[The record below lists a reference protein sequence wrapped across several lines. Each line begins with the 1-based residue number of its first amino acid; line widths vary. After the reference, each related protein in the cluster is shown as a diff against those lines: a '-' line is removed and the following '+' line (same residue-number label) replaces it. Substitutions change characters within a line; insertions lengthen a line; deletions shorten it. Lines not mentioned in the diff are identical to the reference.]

1 MEGGPPCKV
10 PIAQFCNRVVTG
22 WANRGVSAP
31 SGAKLRQ
38 GGGAALRQVHC
49 NADKDALVMV
59 TPADVNHAF
68 SDAELEELLAFGTV
82 ESHRAGDLI
91 IEEGAMAP
99 DCIITLSGHT
109 DIFASTDEGRK
120 RVGWMERGQFAGDLS
135 VLTGQRHL
143 SRVEM
148 GADGEILRIAHSDFQ
163 RLIASNSYYSDVF
176 VRVLSARREFS
187 NQRGFA
193 VTIVIGA
200 ALDRSVY
207 ALRDLLAKHGVAHRW
222 FDPADGPVPAHLL
235 AERDISEDQLPV
247 VILGAADLLVQ
258 PTPEQL
264 AAALGLDLL
273 PDGSTADVIVVGS
286 GPGGLAAAVYAASE
300 GLTVIALDALAPG
313 GQAGTSSKIENYLG
327 FPTGISGNELA
338 RRATVQAQKFG
349 ARIAAPV
356 RAASIVRDEGVY
368 CLHLADGRKLRS
380 RAVVVASGA
389 QYQRLPIEGIEAY
402 EGRGIY
408 YGATPMEA
416 QLCGNAEV
424 TVVGSGNSAGQGA
437 IYLASVAKK
446 VYVIFRRKSLRE
458 TMSEYL
464 VRRLEDHPNIEN
476 IPSTDVIALHGE
488 GGLAGLTY
496 RSRETGE
503 EGHCDCRFL
512 FLFLGANPN
521 TGWLPKE
528 MVCDERGFVK
538 TGADIA
544 PVELVKAGWSLDR
557 MPSRYETS
565 WPRIYAIGDVRKG
578 SVKRVASSVGE
589 GSVVVSD
596 IHQAL
601 AEVAAT

>member
-1 MEGGPPCKV
+1 
-10 PIAQFCNRVVTG
+10 
-22 WANRGVSAP
+22 
-31 SGAKLRQ
+31 
-38 GGGAALRQVHC
+38 
-49 NADKDALVMV
+49 MV
-59 TPADVNHAF
+59 TPADVNHTF

-82 ESHRAGDLI
+82 ESHRAGELI

-148 GADGEILRIAHSDFQ
+148 GADGEILRIKHADFQ
-163 RLIASNSYYSDVF
+163 RLIAGNSHYSDIF

-200 ALDRSVY
+200 AMDRSVY
-207 ALRDLLAKHGVAHRW
+207 ALRDLLMKHGVAHRW
-222 FDPADGPVPAHLL
+222 FDPVDGPVAGHLMG
-235 AERDISEDQLPV
+235 ERNINGEQLPV
-247 VILGAADLLVQ
+247 VILGAADVLVQ

-349 ARIAAPV
+349 ARLVAPV
-356 RAASIVRDEGVY
+356 RGTAIMRDEDVY

-437 IYLASVAKK
+437 IYLAGVAKK

-464 VRRLEDHPNIEN
+464 VRRLEDHPNIEI
-476 IPSTDVIALHGE
+476 IPSTDVVALHGDD
-488 GGLAGLTY
+488 GLAGLTY
-496 RSRETGE
+496 RDRETGE

-512 FLFLGANPN
+512 FLFLGASPN

-538 TGADIA
+538 TGADIS
-544 PVELVKAGWSLDR
+544 PMELVKAGWSLDR

-601 AEVAAT
+601 AEVGADLN

>member
-1 MEGGPPCKV
+1 MPP
-10 PIAQFCNRVVTG
+10 
-22 WANRGVSAP
+22 
-31 SGAKLRQ
+31 
-38 GGGAALRQVHC
+38 
-49 NADKDALVMV
+49 
-59 TPADVNHAF
+59 PADVNHTF
-68 SDAELEELLAFGTV
+68 SDTELEELMAFGTV
-82 ESHRAGDLI
+82 ESHRAGALI
-91 IEEGAMAP
+91 LAEGTMAP
-99 DCIITLSGHT
+99 DCIVTLSGHT
-109 DIFASTDEGRK
+109 DIFATTDEGRR

-148 GADGEILRIAHSDFQ
+148 GADGDVLRIPYDSFQ
-163 RLIASNSYYSDVF
+163 RLIGGNSHFSDVF
-176 VRVLSARREFS
+176 VRVFAARREFGNS
-187 NQRGFA
+187 RGFA
-193 VTIVIGA
+193 AIIVLGGA
-200 ALDRSVY
+200 MDRSVY
-207 ALRDLLAKHGVAHRW
+207 AMRDLLMKHGVAHRW
-222 FDPADGPVPAHLL
+222 FDPADGPVAAHLM
-235 AERDISEDQLPV
+235 AERGLTGEQLPA
-247 VILGAADLLVQ
+247 VILGATDVLIQ
-258 PTPEQL
+258 PTPEDL
-264 AAALGLDLL
+264 AVSLGLDLL
-273 PDGSTADVIVVGS
+273 PDGATADVLVVGS

-300 GLTVIALDALAPG
+300 GLTVIALDSLAPG

-349 ARIAAPV
+349 ARLVSPV
-356 RAASIVRDEGVY
+356 RAASIGRDGDAY
-368 CLHLADGRKLRS
+368 CLHLVDGRRLRS

-389 QYQRLPIEGIEAY
+389 QYQRLPIEGIESY

-416 QLCGNAEV
+416 QLCGDAEV

-464 VRRLEDHPNIEN
+464 VKRLEEHPNIE
-476 IPSTDVIALHGE
+476 IIASTDVVGLRGE
-488 GGLAGLTY
+488 DGLDGLTY
-496 RSRETGE
+496 RCRATGAE
-503 EGHCDCRFL
+503 NVCDCKFL
-512 FLFLGANPN
+512 FLFLGASPN
-521 TGWLPKE
+521 TGWLPRE
-528 MVCDERGFVK
+528 MVCDDKGFVK

-544 PVELVKAGWSLDR
+544 PIELVKAGWALDR

-601 AEVAAT
+601 AEVSTGFSSAAS

>member
-1 MEGGPPCKV
+1 MT
-10 PIAQFCNRVVTG
+10 A
-22 WANRGVSAP
+22 
-31 SGAKLRQ
+31 
-38 GGGAALRQVHC
+38 
-49 NADKDALVMV
+49 
-59 TPADVNHAF
+59 PADVNHTF
-68 SDAELEELLAFGTV
+68 SDSELLELCAFGSV
-82 ESHRAGDLI
+82 EACRQGELI
-91 IEEGAMAP
+91 LAEGTMAP

-109 DIFASTDEGRK
+109 DIFATTDEGPI

-143 SRVEM
+143 SRIEM
-148 GADGEILRIAHSDFQ
+148 GADGEILRIAYPDFQ
-163 RLIASNSYYSDVF
+163 RLIAGNSHYSDIF

-187 NQRGFA
+187 KTRGFA

-200 ALDRSVY
+200 AMDRSVY
-207 ALRDLLAKHGVAHRW
+207 ALRDLLQKHGVAHRW
-222 FDPADGPVPAHLL
+222 FDPDEGPVAAHLL
-235 AERDISEDQLPV
+235 AERGIDEAQLPV
-247 VILGAADLLVQ
+247 VILGAADVLIQ

-264 AAALGLDLL
+264 AAGLGLDLL
-273 PDGSTADVIVVGS
+273 PDGATADVVVVGS

-300 GLTVIALDALAPG
+300 GLDVIAIDALAPG

-349 ARIAAPV
+349 ARLVAPV
-356 RAASIVRDEGVY
+356 RAAAIERDGDAY
-368 CLHLADGRKLRS
+368 CLTLADGRKLRS
-380 RAVVVASGA
+380 RAAVIASGA

-446 VYVIFRRKSLRE
+446 VYVIFRRRSLRE

-464 VRRLEDHPNIEN
+464 VKRLEEHPNIEI
-476 IPSTDVIALHGE
+476 IPTTDVIALHGE
-488 GGLAGLTY
+488 DRLAGLTY
-496 RSRETGE
+496 RCRESGE
-503 EGHCDCRFL
+503 EGHCDCGFL
-512 FLFLGANPN
+512 FLFLGASPN

-528 MVCDERGFVK
+528 MVCDDRGFVK

-544 PVELVKAGWSLDR
+544 PIELVRAGWSLDR
-557 MPSRYETS
+557 MPARYETS
-565 WPRIYAIGDVRKG
+565 WPRIYAVGDVRKG

-596 IHQAL
+596 IHAAL
-601 AEVAAT
+601 AEIIPAAV

>member
-1 MEGGPPCKV
+1 MT
-10 PIAQFCNRVVTG
+10 A
-22 WANRGVSAP
+22 
-31 SGAKLRQ
+31 
-38 GGGAALRQVHC
+38 
-49 NADKDALVMV
+49 
-59 TPADVNHAF
+59 PADVNHTF
-68 SDAELEELLAFGTV
+68 SDSELVELCAFGSI
-82 ESHRAGDLI
+82 ESYRQGDLI
-91 IEEGAMAP
+91 LAEGTMAP
-99 DCIITLSGHT
+99 DCIVTLSGHT
-109 DIFASTDEGRK
+109 DIFATTDEGPI

-148 GADGEILRIAHSDFQ
+148 GADGEILRIAYPDFQ
-163 RLIASNSYYSDVF
+163 RLIAGNSHYSDIF

-187 NQRGFA
+187 KTRGFA

-200 ALDRSVY
+200 AMDRSVY
-207 ALRDLLAKHGVAHRW
+207 ALRDLLQKHGVAHRW
-222 FDPADGPVPAHLL
+222 FDPDEGPVAAHLL
-235 AERDISEDQLPV
+235 AERGIDEAQLPV
-247 VILGAADLLVQ
+247 VILGAADVLIQ

-264 AAALGLDLL
+264 AASLGLDLL
-273 PDGSTADVIVVGS
+273 PDGATADVVVVGS

-300 GLTVIALDALAPG
+300 GLDVIAIDALAPG

-349 ARIAAPV
+349 ARLVAPV
-356 RAASIVRDEGVY
+356 RAAAIERDGDAY
-368 CLHLADGRKLRS
+368 CLTLADGRKLRS
-380 RAVVVASGA
+380 RAAVIASGA

-446 VYVIFRRKSLRE
+446 VHVIFRRRSLRE

-464 VRRLEDHPNIEN
+464 VKRLEEHPNIE
-476 IPSTDVIALHGE
+476 IVPTTDVIALHGE
-488 GGLAGLTY
+488 DRLAGLTY
-496 RSRETGE
+496 RCRETGD
-503 EGHCDCRFL
+503 EGHCDCGFL
-512 FLFLGANPN
+512 FLFLGASPN

-528 MVCDERGFVK
+528 MVCDDRGFVK

-544 PVELVKAGWSLDR
+544 PIELVRAGWSLDR
-557 MPSRYETS
+557 MPARYETS
-565 WPRIYAIGDVRKG
+565 WPRIYAVGDVRKG

-596 IHQAL
+596 IHAAL
-601 AEVAAT
+601 AEIMPAAQ

>member
-1 MEGGPPCKV
+1 M
-10 PIAQFCNRVVTG
+10 
-22 WANRGVSAP
+22 VS
-31 SGAKLRQ
+31 R
-38 GGGAALRQVHC
+38 
-49 NADKDALVMV
+49 
-59 TPADVNHAF
+59 ADVNHNF
-68 SDAELEELLAFGTV
+68 TDAELEELAAFGTV
-82 ESHRAGDLI
+82 ESHKAGDLI
-91 IEEGAMAP
+91 VEEGAMAP

-120 RVGWMERGQFAGDLS
+120 RVGWMEHGQFAGDLS

-148 GADGEILRIAHSDFQ
+148 GADGEIIRIAHTDFQ
-163 RLIASNSYYSDVF
+163 RLIAGNSHYSDIF

-187 NQRGFA
+187 KHRGFA

-200 ALDRSVY
+200 AMDRSVY
-207 ALRDLLAKHGVAHRW
+207 ALRDLLMKHGVAHRW
-222 FDPADGPVPAHLL
+222 FDPADGPVAAHLL
-235 AERDISEDQLPV
+235 AERGLSEDQLPV
-247 VILGAADLLVQ
+247 AILGAADVLIQ

-264 AAALGLDLL
+264 AAGLGLDLL
-273 PDGSTADVIVVGS
+273 PDGATADVLVVGS

-300 GLTVIALDALAPG
+300 GLTVIALDSLAPG

-349 ARIAAPV
+349 ARLVSPV
-356 RAASIVRDEGVY
+356 RAASINRDGDAY

-389 QYQRLPIEGIEAY
+389 KYQSLPIDGIESY

-416 QLCGNAEV
+416 QLCGDAEV
-424 TVVGSGNSAGQGA
+424 TIVGSGNSAGQGA

-446 VYVIFRRKSLRE
+446 VHVIFRRGSLRE

-464 VRRLEDHPNIEN
+464 VKRLEEHPNIEI
-476 IPSTDVIALHGE
+476 IPSTDVVALHGE
-488 GGLAGLTY
+488 DRLAGLTY
-496 RSRETGE
+496 RCRETGD
-503 EGHCDCRFL
+503 EGHCDCGFL
-512 FLFLGANPN
+512 FLFLGASPN
-521 TGWLPKE
+521 TTWLPKE

-538 TGADIA
+538 TGTDIA
-544 PVELVKAGWSLDR
+544 PLELVKAGWSLDR
-557 MPSRYETS
+557 MPSRFETS
-565 WPRIYAIGDVRKG
+565 WPRIYAVGDVRKG

-601 AEVAAT
+601 AEIDHAAT

>member
-1 MEGGPPCKV
+1 MT
-10 PIAQFCNRVVTG
+10 A
-22 WANRGVSAP
+22 
-31 SGAKLRQ
+31 
-38 GGGAALRQVHC
+38 
-49 NADKDALVMV
+49 
-59 TPADVNHAF
+59 PADVNHTF
-68 SDAELEELLAFGTV
+68 PDAEIDELLAFGTV
-82 ESHRAGDLI
+82 ESHKAGDLI
-91 IEEGAMAP
+91 LAEGTMAP
-99 DCIITLSGHT
+99 DCILTLSGHT
-109 DIFASTDEGRK
+109 DIFATTDEGPK

-135 VLTGQRHL
+135 VLTGQRHS
-143 SRVEM
+143 SRIEM
-148 GADGEILRIAHSDFQ
+148 GAEGDILRIAHADFQ
-163 RLIASNSYYSDVF
+163 RLIAGNSHFSDVF
-176 VRVLSARREFS
+176 VRVFAARREFGNS
-187 NQRGFA
+187 RGFA
-193 VTIVIGA
+193 AIIVIGA
-200 ALDRSVY
+200 AMDRGVY
-207 ALRDLLAKHGVAHRW
+207 ALRDLLMKHGVAHRW
-222 FDPADGPVPAHLL
+222 FDPADGPVAGHLM
-235 AERDISEDQLPV
+235 AERGLTDEQLPL
-247 VILGAADLLVQ
+247 VILGATEPLVQ
-258 PTPEQL
+258 PTPESL
-264 AAALGLDLL
+264 AVALGLDLL
-273 PDGSTADVIVVGS
+273 PDGATADVLVVGS

-300 GLTVIALDALAPG
+300 GLTVIALDSLAPG

-349 ARIAAPV
+349 ARLVSPV
-356 RAASIVRDEGVY
+356 RAAEIGRDGDAY

-464 VRRLEDHPNIEN
+464 VKRLEEHPNIE
-476 IPSTDVIALHGE
+476 IIGSTDVVALHGE
-488 GGLAGLTY
+488 DRLGGLTY
-496 RSRETGE
+496 RCRETGGE
-503 EGHCDCRFL
+503 NHCDCGFL
-512 FLFLGANPN
+512 FLFLGATPN

-528 MVCDERGFVK
+528 MVCDDRGFVK
-538 TGADIA
+538 TGTDIM
-544 PVELVKAGWSLDR
+544 PIELVRAGWALDR

-596 IHQAL
+596 IHAAL
-601 AEVAAT
+601 AESGS

>member
-1 MEGGPPCKV
+1 M
-10 PIAQFCNRVVTG
+10 
-22 WANRGVSAP
+22 VSR
-31 SGAKLRQ
+31 S
-38 GGGAALRQVHC
+38 
-49 NADKDALVMV
+49 
-59 TPADVNHAF
+59 DVNF
-68 SDAELEELLAFGTV
+68 DFTDAELDELKAFGTV
-82 ESHRAGDLI
+82 ELHNAGDLLV
-91 IEEGAMAP
+91 EEGAMAP
-99 DCIITLSGHT
+99 DCIVTISGQT
-109 DIFASTDEGRK
+109 DIFASTDEGRI

-148 GADGEILRIAHSDFQ
+148 GVDGEILRIAHADFQ
-163 RLIASNSYYSDVF
+163 RLIAGNSHYSDIF
-176 VRVLSARREFS
+176 IRVLSARREFS
-187 NQRGFA
+187 NTRGFA

-200 ALDRSVY
+200 AMDRSVY
-207 ALRDLLAKHGVAHRW
+207 ALRDLLMKHGVAHRW
-222 FDPADGPVPAHLL
+222 FDPADGPVAGHLM
-235 AERDISEDQLPV
+235 AERGLTDEQLPA
-247 VILGAADLLVQ
+247 VILGAADVLIQ

-264 AAALGLDLL
+264 AAGLGLDLL
-273 PDGSTADVIVVGS
+273 PDGATADVIVVGS

-349 ARIAAPV
+349 ARLVAPV
-356 RAASIVRDEGVY
+356 RAASINRDDDAY

-380 RAVVVASGA
+380 RAVVVATGA

-424 TVVGSGNSAGQGA
+424 TVVGAGNSAGQGA
-437 IYLASVAKK
+437 IYLAGVAKK
-446 VYVIFRRKSLRE
+446 VYVIFRRSSLRD

-464 VRRLEDHPNIEN
+464 VKRLEEHPNIEI
-476 IPSTDVIALHGE
+476 IPSTDVTALHGE
-488 GGLAGLTY
+488 EGLAGVTY
-496 RSRETGE
+496 RCRETGA

-521 TGWLPKE
+521 TRWLPKE

-557 MPSRYETS
+557 MPSRLETS
-565 WPRIYAIGDVRKG
+565 WPRIYAVGDVRKG

-589 GSVVVSD
+589 GSVVVSH

-601 AEVAAT
+601 AEIAERGG

>member
-1 MEGGPPCKV
+1 M
-10 PIAQFCNRVVTG
+10 
-22 WANRGVSAP
+22 VS
-31 SGAKLRQ
+31 R
-38 GGGAALRQVHC
+38 
-49 NADKDALVMV
+49 
-59 TPADVNHAF
+59 ADVNHSF
-68 SDAELEELLAFGTV
+68 SDAELDELRAFGTV
-82 ESHRAGDLI
+82 ESHKAGDLI
-91 IEEGAMAP
+91 VEEGAMAP

-109 DIFASTDEGRK
+109 DIFASTEEGRK

-148 GADGEILRIAHSDFQ
+148 GADGEILRIAHADFQ
-163 RLIASNSYYSDVF
+163 RLIASNSYYSDIF
-176 VRVLSARREFS
+176 IRVLSARREFS
-187 NQRGFA
+187 NNRGFA

-200 ALDRSVY
+200 AMDRSVY
-207 ALRDLLAKHGVAHRW
+207 SLRDLLMKHGVAHRW
-222 FDPADGPVPAHLL
+222 FDPADGPVAPHLM
-235 AERDISEDQLPV
+235 AERGLTAEQLPV
-247 VILGAADLLVQ
+247 VILGAADVLVQ

-264 AAALGLDLL
+264 AAGLGLDLL
-273 PDGSTADVIVVGS
+273 PDGATADVIVVGS

-349 ARIAAPV
+349 ARLVAPV
-356 RAASIVRDEGVY
+356 RATSINRDGDDAY

-389 QYQRLPIEGIEAY
+389 QYQRLPIEGVEVY

-446 VYVIFRRKSLRE
+446 VYVIFRRASLRE

-464 VRRLEDHPNIEN
+464 VKRLEEHPNIEI
-476 IPSTDVIALHGE
+476 IPSTDVVGLHGE
-488 GGLAGLTY
+488 EHLGGLTY
-496 RSRETGE
+496 RCRDTGTE
-503 EGHCDCRFL
+503 NRCDCRFL
-512 FLFLGANPN
+512 FLFLGARPN
-521 TGWLPKE
+521 TRWLPKE

-544 PVELVKAGWSLDR
+544 PLELVKAGWSLDR
-557 MPSRYETS
+557 MPSRLETS
-565 WPRIYAIGDVRKG
+565 WPRIYAVGDVRKG

-589 GSVVVSD
+589 GSVVVSH

-601 AEVAAT
+601 AEITPPVG

>member
-1 MEGGPPCKV
+1 
-10 PIAQFCNRVVTG
+10 
-22 WANRGVSAP
+22 
-31 SGAKLRQ
+31 
-38 GGGAALRQVHC
+38 
-49 NADKDALVMV
+49 
-59 TPADVNHAF
+59 VNHTF
-68 SDAELEELLAFGTV
+68 SDTELEELLAFGTV
-82 ESHRAGDLI
+82 ESYRAGDLI

-109 DIFASTDEGRK
+109 DIFASTEDGRK

-148 GADGEILRIAHSDFQ
+148 GADGEILRIAHADFQ
-163 RLIASNSYYSDVF
+163 RLIASNSYYSDIF
-176 VRVLSARREFS
+176 IRVLSARREFS

-235 AERDISEDQLPV
+235 AERDISEEQLPV

-273 PDGSTADVIVVGS
+273 PDGATADVLVVGS

-300 GLTVIALDALAPG
+300 GLTVIALDAHAPG

-356 RAASIVRDEGVY
+356 RAASIVRDEEVY

-402 EGRGIY
+402 EGRGIF

-437 IYLASVAKK
+437 IYLASVAKT

-458 TMSEYL
+458 TMSDYL
-464 VRRLEDHPNIEN
+464 VRRLEDHPNIQI

-488 GGLAGLTY
+488 DGLAGLTY
-496 RSRETGE
+496 RCRETGE

-512 FLFLGANPN
+512 FLFLGASPN
-521 TGWLPKE
+521 TGWLPNE

-544 PVELVKAGWSLDR
+544 PLELVKAGWSLDR

-601 AEVAAT
+601 AEMGAPVS

>member
-1 MEGGPPCKV
+1 M
-10 PIAQFCNRVVTG
+10 
-22 WANRGVSAP
+22 VS
-31 SGAKLRQ
+31 R
-38 GGGAALRQVHC
+38 
-49 NADKDALVMV
+49 
-59 TPADVNHAF
+59 ADVNHDF
-68 SDAELEELLAFGTV
+68 TDAELLELVAYGAV
-82 ESHRAGDLI
+82 ESHKAGDLLVA
-91 IEEGAMAP
+91 EGTMAP
-99 DCIITLSGHT
+99 DCIVTLSGQT

-148 GADGEILRIAHSDFQ
+148 GADGEILRIAHADFQ
-163 RLIASNSYYSDVF
+163 RLIAANSHYSDIF

-187 NQRGFA
+187 NHRGFA
-193 VTIVIGA
+193 VVIVIGA
-200 ALDRSVY
+200 AMDRSVY

-222 FDPADGPVPAHLL
+222 FDPAEGPVAAHLM
-235 AERDISEDQLPV
+235 AERGLTEAQLPV
-247 VILGAADLLVQ
+247 VILGAADVLAQ

-264 AAALGLDLL
+264 AAGLGLDLL
-273 PDGSTADVIVVGS
+273 PDGATADVIVVGS

-300 GLTVIALDALAPG
+300 GLTVIAIDSLAPG

-349 ARIAAPV
+349 ARIVAPV
-356 RAASIVRDEGVY
+356 RGSAIDRDGDAY
-368 CLHLADGRKLRS
+368 CLSLADGRRLRS
-380 RAVVVASGA
+380 RAVVIASGA
-389 QYQRLPIEGIEAY
+389 QYQRLPIDGIEHY
-402 EGRGIY
+402 EGRGIF

-424 TVVGSGNSAGQGA
+424 TVVGAGNSAGQGA
-437 IYLASVAKK
+437 IYLANSARK
-446 VYVIFRRKSLRE
+446 VHVVFRRSSLRE

-464 VRRLEDHPNIEN
+464 VKRLEEHPNIELHA
-476 IPSTDVIALHGE
+476 STDVVGLHGE
-488 GGLAGLTY
+488 DRLDGLTY
-496 RSRETGE
+496 RCRESGAE
-503 EGHCDCRFL
+503 SGCGCSFL
-512 FLFLGANPN
+512 FLFLGASPN

-538 TGADIA
+538 TGVDIA

-601 AEVAAT
+601 AEIGAAGL

>member
-1 MEGGPPCKV
+1 
-10 PIAQFCNRVVTG
+10 
-22 WANRGVSAP
+22 
-31 SGAKLRQ
+31 
-38 GGGAALRQVHC
+38 
-49 NADKDALVMV
+49 MV
-59 TPADVNHAF
+59 TPADVNHTF
-68 SDAELEELLAFGTV
+68 SDAELQELLAFGTV

-148 GADGEILRIAHSDFQ
+148 GADGEILRIKHADFQ
-163 RLIASNSYYSDVF
+163 RLIAGNSHYSDIF

-200 ALDRSVY
+200 AMDRSVY
-207 ALRDLLAKHGVAHRW
+207 ALRDLLMKHGVAHRW
-222 FDPADGPVPAHLL
+222 FDPVDGPVAGHLMG
-235 AERDISEDQLPV
+235 ERNINGEQLPV
-247 VILGAADLLVQ
+247 VILGAADVLVQ

-300 GLTVIALDALAPG
+300 GLTVIGLDALAPG

-349 ARIAAPV
+349 ARLVAPV
-356 RAASIVRDEGVY
+356 RGTAIMRDEDVY

-437 IYLASVAKK
+437 IYLAGVAKK

-464 VRRLEDHPNIEN
+464 VRRLEDHPNIEI
-476 IPSTDVIALHGE
+476 IPSTDVVALHGDD
-488 GGLAGLTY
+488 GLAGLTY
-496 RSRETGE
+496 RDRETGE

-512 FLFLGANPN
+512 FLFLGASPN

-538 TGADIA
+538 TGADIS
-544 PVELVKAGWSLDR
+544 PMELVKAGWSLDR

-601 AEVAAT
+601 AEVGADLN

>member
-1 MEGGPPCKV
+1 M
-10 PIAQFCNRVVTG
+10 
-22 WANRGVSAP
+22 VS
-31 SGAKLRQ
+31 R
-38 GGGAALRQVHC
+38 
-49 NADKDALVMV
+49 
-59 TPADVNHAF
+59 ADVNHSF
-68 SDAELEELLAFGTV
+68 SDAELDELCGFGSV
-82 ESHRAGDLI
+82 ESYKAGDLI
-91 IEEGAMAP
+91 IAEGAVAP
-99 DCIITLSGHT
+99 DCIVTLSGHT

-163 RLIASNSYYSDVF
+163 RLIAGNSHYSDIF

-235 AERDISEDQLPV
+235 AERGVADEQLPV

-258 PTPEQL
+258 PTPEML

-273 PDGSTADVIVVGS
+273 PDGATADVIVVGS

-300 GLTVIALDALAPG
+300 GLTVIALDAHAPG

-356 RAASIVRDEGVY
+356 RAASIAPDKDAY

-416 QLCGNAEV
+416 QLCSDAEV

-437 IYLASVAKK
+437 IYLASVARK
-446 VYVIFRRKSLRE
+446 VYMIFRRKSLRE

-464 VRRLEDHPNIEN
+464 VKRLEEHPNIE
-476 IPSTDVIALHGE
+476 IIASTDVVALHGE
-488 GGLAGLTY
+488 DSLDSLTY
-496 RSRETGE
+496 RCRETGA
-503 EGHCDCRFL
+503 EGRCECRFL
-512 FLFLGANPN
+512 FLFLGATPN
-521 TGWLPKE
+521 TGWLPSE

-538 TGADIA
+538 TGTDIA
-544 PVELVKAGWSLDR
+544 PVELVRAGWSLDR
-557 MPSRYETS
+557 MPTRYETS
-565 WPRIYAIGDVRKG
+565 WPRIYAVGDVRKG

-601 AEVAAT
+601 AEIIAVAV

>member
-1 MEGGPPCKV
+1 VLGTPHAE
-10 PIAQFCNRVVTG
+10 
-22 WANRGVSAP
+22 
-31 SGAKLRQ
+31 
-38 GGGAALRQVHC
+38 
-49 NADKDALVMV
+49 KDALVMV
-59 TPADVNHAF
+59 SPPDVNHTFA
-68 SDAELEELLAFGTV
+68 DAEIDELRAYGTV
-82 ESHRAGDLI
+82 ESHRAGDLLVA
-91 IEEGAMAP
+91 EGTMAP
-99 DCIITLSGHT
+99 DCIVTLSGHA
-109 DIFASTDEGRK
+109 DIFALTDDGSK

-135 VLTGQRHL
+135 ILTGQLHL

-148 GADGEILRIAHSDFQ
+148 GVDGEILRIAHADFQ
-163 RLIASNSYYSDVF
+163 RLIAGNSHYSDIF
-176 VRVLSARREFS
+176 IRVLSARREFS
-187 NQRGFA
+187 NSRGFA
-193 VTIVIGA
+193 AVIVIGPA
-200 ALDRSVY
+200 MDRSVY
-207 ALRDLLAKHGVAHRW
+207 ALRDLLMKHGVAHRW
-222 FDPADGPVPAHLL
+222 FDPADGPVAGHLM
-235 AERDISEDQLPV
+235 AERGLTEEQLPA
-247 VILGAADLLVQ
+247 VILGAADVLIQ
-258 PTPEQL
+258 PTPEQM
-264 AAALGLDLL
+264 AAGLGLDLL
-273 PDGSTADVIVVGS
+273 PDGATADVLVVGS

-300 GLTVIALDALAPG
+300 GLTIIAIDALAPG

-349 ARIAAPV
+349 ARLVAPV
-356 RAASIVRDEGVY
+356 RASAIGRDGDAY
-368 CLHLADGRKLRS
+368 CLQLADGRKLRS

-424 TVVGSGNSAGQGA
+424 TVVGAGNSAGQGA

-446 VYVIFRRKSLRE
+446 VNVIFRRGSLRD

-464 VRRLEDHPNIEN
+464 VKRLEEHPNIEI
-476 IPSTDVIALHGE
+476 IPSTDVVALHGE
-488 GGLAGLTY
+488 EGLAGLTY
-496 RSRETGE
+496 RCRETGAD
-503 EGHCDCRFL
+503 GHCDCRFL
-512 FLFLGANPN
+512 FLFLGASPN

-544 PVELVKAGWSLDR
+544 PMELVKAGWSLDR

-601 AEVAAT
+601 AEVSADVSSAES

>member
-1 MEGGPPCKV
+1 M
-10 PIAQFCNRVVTG
+10 
-22 WANRGVSAP
+22 VS
-31 SGAKLRQ
+31 R
-38 GGGAALRQVHC
+38 
-49 NADKDALVMV
+49 
-59 TPADVNHAF
+59 ADVNHSF
-68 SDAELEELLAFGTV
+68 SDAELDELRAFGTV
-82 ESHRAGDLI
+82 ESHKAGDLI
-91 IEEGAMAP
+91 VEEGAMAP

-109 DIFASTDEGRK
+109 DIFASTEEGRK

-148 GADGEILRIAHSDFQ
+148 GADGEILRIAHADFQ
-163 RLIASNSYYSDVF
+163 RLIASNSYYSDIF
-176 VRVLSARREFS
+176 IRVLSARREFS
-187 NQRGFA
+187 NNRGFA

-200 ALDRSVY
+200 AMDRSVY
-207 ALRDLLAKHGVAHRW
+207 SLRDLLMKHGVAHRW
-222 FDPADGPVPAHLL
+222 FDPADGPVAAHLM
-235 AERDISEDQLPV
+235 AERGLTAEQLPV
-247 VILGAADLLVQ
+247 VILGAADVLVQ

-264 AAALGLDLL
+264 AAGLGLDLL
-273 PDGSTADVIVVGS
+273 PDGATADVIVVGS

-349 ARIAAPV
+349 ARLVAPV
-356 RAASIVRDEGVY
+356 RATSINRDGDDAY

-389 QYQRLPIEGIEAY
+389 QYQRLPIEGVEVY

-446 VYVIFRRKSLRE
+446 VYVIFRRASLRE

-464 VRRLEDHPNIEN
+464 VKRLEEHPNIEI
-476 IPSTDVIALHGE
+476 IPSTDVVGLHGE
-488 GGLAGLTY
+488 EHLGGLTY
-496 RSRETGE
+496 RCRDTGTE
-503 EGHCDCRFL
+503 NRCDCRFL
-512 FLFLGANPN
+512 FLFLGASPN
-521 TGWLPKE
+521 TRWLPKE

-544 PVELVKAGWSLDR
+544 PLELVKAGWSLDR
-557 MPSRYETS
+557 MPSRLETS
-565 WPRIYAIGDVRKG
+565 WPRIYAVGDVRKG

-589 GSVVVSD
+589 GSVVVSH

-601 AEVAAT
+601 AEITPPVG

>member
-1 MEGGPPCKV
+1 MTS
-10 PIAQFCNRVVTG
+10 R
-22 WANRGVSAP
+22 
-31 SGAKLRQ
+31 
-38 GGGAALRQVHC
+38 
-49 NADKDALVMV
+49 
-59 TPADVNHAF
+59 ADVNF
-68 SDAELEELLAFGTV
+68 DFTDAELEELKAFGTV
-82 ESHRAGDLI
+82 ESHKAGELLV
-91 IEEGAMAP
+91 EEGAMAP
-99 DCIITLSGHT
+99 DCIVTLSGHT

-148 GADGEILRIAHSDFQ
+148 GADGEIIRIAHTDFQ
-163 RLIASNSYYSDVF
+163 RLIAGNSHYSDIF

-193 VTIVIGA
+193 ATIVIGA

-235 AERDISEDQLPV
+235 AERDLVEDQLPV
-247 VILGAADLLVQ
+247 VILGASDMLVQ

-273 PDGSTADVIVVGS
+273 PDGATADVLVVGS

-300 GLTVIALDALAPG
+300 GLTVIALDSLAPG

-356 RAASIVRDEGVY
+356 RAASIARDDDAY
-368 CLHLADGRKLRS
+368 CLHLADGRRLRS

-389 QYQRLPIEGIEAY
+389 QYQRLPIEGIDAY

-464 VRRLEDHPNIEN
+464 VKRLEEHPNIE
-476 IPSTDVIALHGE
+476 IIGSTDVVALRGE
-488 GGLAGLTY
+488 GQLDGLTY
-496 RSRETGE
+496 RCRETGAE
-503 EGHCDCRFL
+503 DLCDCKFL
-512 FLFLGANPN
+512 FLFLGASPN
-521 TGWLPKE
+521 TKWLPKE
-528 MVCDERGFVK
+528 MVCDDKGFVK

-544 PVELVKAGWSLDR
+544 PIELVKAGWSLDR

-601 AEVAAT
+601 AEIAADVSSIAS

>member
-1 MEGGPPCKV
+1 
-10 PIAQFCNRVVTG
+10 
-22 WANRGVSAP
+22 
-31 SGAKLRQ
+31 
-38 GGGAALRQVHC
+38 
-49 NADKDALVMV
+49 
-59 TPADVNHAF
+59 
-68 SDAELEELLAFGTV
+68 
-82 ESHRAGDLI
+82 
-91 IEEGAMAP
+91 MAP

-109 DIFASTDEGRK
+109 DIFATTDEGPI

-143 SRVEM
+143 SRIEM
-148 GADGEILRIAHSDFQ
+148 GADGEILRIAYPDFQ
-163 RLIASNSYYSDVF
+163 RLIAGNSHYSDIF

-187 NQRGFA
+187 KTRGFA

-200 ALDRSVY
+200 AMDRSVY
-207 ALRDLLAKHGVAHRW
+207 ALRDLLQKHGVAHRW
-222 FDPADGPVPAHLL
+222 FDPDEGPVAAHLL
-235 AERDISEDQLPV
+235 AERGIDEAQLPV
-247 VILGAADLLVQ
+247 VILGAADVLIQ

-264 AAALGLDLL
+264 AAGLGLDLL
-273 PDGSTADVIVVGS
+273 PDGATADVVVVGS

-300 GLTVIALDALAPG
+300 GLDVIAIDALAPG

-349 ARIAAPV
+349 ARLVAPV
-356 RAASIVRDEGVY
+356 RAAAIERDGDAY
-368 CLHLADGRKLRS
+368 CLTLADGRKLRS
-380 RAVVVASGA
+380 RAAVIASGA

-446 VYVIFRRKSLRE
+446 VYVIFRRRSLRE

-464 VRRLEDHPNIEN
+464 VKRLEEHPNIEI
-476 IPSTDVIALHGE
+476 IPTTDVIALHGE
-488 GGLAGLTY
+488 DRLAGLTY
-496 RSRETGE
+496 RCRESGE
-503 EGHCDCRFL
+503 EGHCDCGFL
-512 FLFLGANPN
+512 FLFLGASPN

-528 MVCDERGFVK
+528 MVCDDRGFVK

-544 PVELVKAGWSLDR
+544 PIELVRAGWSLDR
-557 MPSRYETS
+557 MPARYETS
-565 WPRIYAIGDVRKG
+565 WPRIYAVGDVRKG

-596 IHQAL
+596 IHAAL
-601 AEVAAT
+601 AEIIPAAV

>member
-1 MEGGPPCKV
+1 MIPP
-10 PIAQFCNRVVTG
+10 P
-22 WANRGVSAP
+22 
-31 SGAKLRQ
+31 
-38 GGGAALRQVHC
+38 
-49 NADKDALVMV
+49 
-59 TPADVNHAF
+59 DVNHTF
-68 SDAELEELLAFGTV
+68 PDAELDELIAFGAV
-82 ESHRAGDLI
+82 ESHRAGDILLA
-91 IEEGAMAP
+91 EGSMAP
-99 DCIITLSGHT
+99 DCIVTLSGHT
-109 DIFASTDEGRK
+109 DIFATTDEGPK

-135 VLTGQRHL
+135 VLTGQRHS

-148 GADGEILRIAHSDFQ
+148 GADGDILRIAHADFQ
-163 RLIASNSYYSDVF
+163 RLIAGNSHFSDVF
-176 VRVLSARREFS
+176 VRVFAARREFGNS
-187 NQRGFA
+187 RGFA
-193 VTIVIGA
+193 AIIVIGA
-200 ALDRSVY
+200 AMDRSVY
-207 ALRDLLAKHGVAHRW
+207 ALRDLLMKHGVAHRW
-222 FDPADGPVPAHLL
+222 FDPADGPVAGHLM
-235 AERDISEDQLPV
+235 AERGLTDEQLPL
-247 VILGAADLLVQ
+247 VILGATEPLVQ
-258 PTPEQL
+258 PTPESL
-264 AAALGLDLL
+264 AVALGLDLL
-273 PDGSTADVIVVGS
+273 PDGATADVLVVGS

-300 GLTVIALDALAPG
+300 GLTVIALDSLAPG

-349 ARIAAPV
+349 ARLVSPV
-356 RAASIVRDEGVY
+356 RAASIGRDGDAY

-464 VRRLEDHPNIEN
+464 VKRLEEHPNIE
-476 IPSTDVIALHGE
+476 IIGSTDVVALHGE
-488 GGLAGLTY
+488 DRLGGLTY
-496 RSRETGE
+496 RCRDTGAE
-503 EGHCDCRFL
+503 DHCDCGFL
-512 FLFLGANPN
+512 FLFLGATPN

-528 MVCDERGFVK
+528 MVCDNRGFVK

-544 PVELVKAGWSLDR
+544 PIELVKAGWALDR

-596 IHQAL
+596 IHAAL
-601 AEVAAT
+601 AEIAP

>member
-1 MEGGPPCKV
+1 MTP
-10 PIAQFCNRVVTG
+10 
-22 WANRGVSAP
+22 
-31 SGAKLRQ
+31 
-38 GGGAALRQVHC
+38 
-49 NADKDALVMV
+49 
-59 TPADVNHAF
+59 PADVNHTF
-68 SDAELEELLAFGTV
+68 PDAEIEELTAFGTV
-82 ESHRAGDLI
+82 ESHKAGDLI
-91 IEEGAMAP
+91 LAEGTMAP

-109 DIFASTDEGRK
+109 DIFAATDEGPR

-135 VLTGQRHL
+135 ILTGQRHL

-148 GADGEILRIAHSDFQ
+148 GADGDILRIPHDSFQ
-163 RLIASNSYYSDVF
+163 RLIAGNSHFSDVF
-176 VRVLSARREFS
+176 VRVFAARREFGNS
-187 NQRGFA
+187 RGFA
-193 VTIVIGA
+193 AIIVLGA
-200 ALDRSVY
+200 AMDRSVY
-207 ALRDLLAKHGVAHRW
+207 AMRDLLMKHGVAHRW
-222 FDPADGPVPAHLL
+222 FDPADGPVAGHLM
-235 AERDISEDQLPV
+235 AERGLSEDKLPL
-247 VILGAADLLVQ
+247 VILGAADVLVQ
-258 PTPEQL
+258 PTPEVL
-264 AAALGLDLL
+264 AAGLGLDLL
-273 PDGSTADVIVVGS
+273 PDGATADVLVVGS

-300 GLTVIALDALAPG
+300 GLTVIALDSLAPG

-349 ARIAAPV
+349 ARLVSPV
-356 RAASIVRDEGVY
+356 RAVSIGRDGDAY
-368 CLHLADGRKLRS
+368 CLHLVDGRKLRS

-464 VRRLEDHPNIEN
+464 VKRLEEHPNIE
-476 IPSTDVIALHGE
+476 IIGSTDVVALHGE
-488 GGLAGLTY
+488 DRLGGLTY
-496 RSRETGE
+496 RCRETGAE
-503 EGHCDCRFL
+503 DHCDCNFL
-512 FLFLGANPN
+512 FLFLGASPN
-521 TGWLPKE
+521 TNWLPKE
-528 MVCDERGFVK
+528 MVCDEKGFVK
-538 TGADIA
+538 TGTDIA
-544 PVELVKAGWSLDR
+544 PIELVKAGWALDR

-601 AEVAAT
+601 AEIVATGD

>member
-1 MEGGPPCKV
+1 
-10 PIAQFCNRVVTG
+10 
-22 WANRGVSAP
+22 
-31 SGAKLRQ
+31 
-38 GGGAALRQVHC
+38 
-49 NADKDALVMV
+49 MV
-59 TPADVNHAF
+59 TPADVNHTF
-68 SDAELEELLAFGTV
+68 SDTELEELLAFGTV

-109 DIFASTDEGRK
+109 DIFASTDEGPK

-148 GADGEILRIAHSDFQ
+148 GADGEILRIKHADFQ
-163 RLIASNSYYSDVF
+163 RLIAGNSHFSDIF

-207 ALRDLLAKHGVAHRW
+207 ALRDLLMKHGVAHRW

-247 VILGAADLLVQ
+247 VMLGAADLLVQ

-273 PDGSTADVIVVGS
+273 PDGATADVLVVGS

-356 RAASIVRDEGVY
+356 RAASIVRDEDVY

-464 VRRLEDHPNIEN
+464 VRRLEDHPNIEI

-512 FLFLGANPN
+512 FLFLGASPN

-538 TGADIA
+538 TGGDIA
-544 PVELVKAGWSLDR
+544 PLELVKAGWSLDR

>member
-1 MEGGPPCKV
+1 MTP
-10 PIAQFCNRVVTG
+10 
-22 WANRGVSAP
+22 
-31 SGAKLRQ
+31 
-38 GGGAALRQVHC
+38 
-49 NADKDALVMV
+49 
-59 TPADVNHAF
+59 PADVNHTF
-68 SDAELEELLAFGTV
+68 SDGELEELIPFGSV
-82 ESHRAGDLI
+82 ESHRAGNVLLA
-91 IEEGAMAP
+91 EGTMAP

-109 DIFASTDEGRK
+109 DIFAATDDGPK

-148 GADGEILRIAHSDFQ
+148 GADGDILRIAHSDFQ
-163 RLIASNSYYSDVF
+163 RLIAGNSHFSDVF
-176 VRVLSARREFS
+176 VRVFAARREFGNS
-187 NQRGFA
+187 RGFA
-193 VTIVIGA
+193 AIIVLGA
-200 ALDRSVY
+200 AMDRSVY
-207 ALRDLLAKHGVAHRW
+207 ALRDLLMKHGVAHRW
-222 FDPADGPVPAHLL
+222 FDPADGPVAGHLM
-235 AERDISEDQLPV
+235 AERGLTDDQLPL
-247 VILGAADLLVQ
+247 VILGAADVLIQ

-264 AAALGLDLL
+264 AAGLGLDLL
-273 PDGSTADVIVVGS
+273 PDGATADVLVVGS

-300 GLTVIALDALAPG
+300 GLTVIALDSLAPG

-349 ARIAAPV
+349 ARLVSPV
-356 RAASIVRDEGVY
+356 RASALDRDGDAY
-368 CLHLADGRKLRS
+368 CLSLADGRRLRS

-402 EGRGIY
+402 EGRGIF

-416 QLCGNAEV
+416 QLCSDAEV
-424 TVVGSGNSAGQGA
+424 TVVGAGNSAGQGA
-437 IYLASVAKK
+437 IYLASVARK
-446 VYVIFRRKSLRE
+446 VHVIFRRTSLRD

-464 VRRLEDHPNIEN
+464 VKRLEEHPNIEI

-488 GGLAGLTY
+488 DRLGGITY
-496 RSRETGE
+496 RCRETGA
-503 EGHCDCRFL
+503 EGHCDCGFL
-512 FLFLGANPN
+512 FLFIGASPN
-521 TGWLPKE
+521 TRWLPKE

-544 PVELVKAGWSLDR
+544 PIELVRAGWSLDR

-565 WPRIYAIGDVRKG
+565 WPRIYAVGDVRKG

-601 AEVAAT
+601 AEVSGDVSSAGP